1 MDCRRARS
9 RSIAIPASRFFIE
22 AKIVGVAGLG
32 LLGRGIAGCLLA
44 NHIRV
49 IAYDLSAE
57 EAAQARIA
65 ITEAIHELSSR
76 GYCDASLKDEW
87 PNLYTEAVSI
97 AEFIVCDFVIESI
110 VESPESKSVLFDQL
124 EAAIPATVP
133 IASNTSALPIT
144 LLQKSRQHPE
154 RFLGMHWAEPAHAT
168 RFLELIRGESTN
180 DAAMHAASALA
191 LHLGKDPCVVKQ
203 DVPGFI
209 ANRIGYAMYR
219 EACHLLASGVADAE
233 TIDRSFRN
241 SVGLWATV
249 CGPFRWI
256 DLTGGPTLY
265 GKAMAGVLPTLSNTT
280 EVPEPIASMMKTGA
294 GGVRD
299 GHGFYEYTP
308 EQASAWKQNY
318 EQQVWRVRQAV
329 DEVFPLGSKTE

>member
-1 MDCRRARS
+1 M
-9 RSIAIPASRFFIE
+9 E
-22 AKIVGVAGLG
+22 VKLVGVAGLG

-44 NHIRV
+44 NRIRV
-49 IAYDLSAE
+49 IAYDLSVE
-57 EAAQARIA
+57 ETAQARRSIA
-65 ITEAIHELSSR
+65 EAIHELASR
-76 GYCDASLKDEW
+76 GYCDPSLNDEW
-87 PNLYTEAVSI
+87 PKLYTEASSI
-97 AEFIVCDFVIESI
+97 VEFSNCDFLIESI
-110 VESPESKSVLFDQL
+110 VESPESKAALFNEL
-124 EAAIPATVP
+124 EAAIPAAVP

-144 LLQKSRQHPE
+144 LLQKGRLHPE

-168 RFLELIRGESTN
+168 RFLELIRGEFTS
-180 DAAMHAASALA
+180 DEAMHAATVLA
-191 LHLGKDPCVVKQ
+191 ERVGKDPCVVQQ
-203 DVPGFI
+203 DIPGFI

-219 EACHLLASGVADAE
+219 EACHLLTTGVADAE

-308 EQASAWKQNY
+308 EQAAAWKQIY

-329 DEVFPLGSKTE
+329 DEAFFSSSKTK